1 MSSHARERFVFLA
14 RIQGA
19 AHCRRYL
26 RPAFRRPRDSSLAG
40 AGSSLR
46 PAVLLEQRVSIFHS
60 NPDPS
65 TWMTLVTLAQKEMTP
80 TARHRPNAS
89 RALPIELEAKHPRVM
104 IDGCVDIFYAQ
115 DGVDALKSNC
125 GEPASDIPYRPQAAR
140 GDGSKAHAVLGT
152 SDTSSMVPVLD
163 AAPLRG
169 PIDKPL
175 QVFAVFPG
183 ELEKLARG
191 QVGCFST
198 QKRFKP
204 PAHVRTVPRL
214 PSITS
219 GGVPVV
225 TERLK
230 HSLALHLDRRNG
242 RLLWTPELPGSDTEG
257 SIPVRAQLR
266 PRRPDALFETFLA
279 IREPKLA
286 ERTLETGP
294 AYHSS
299 LCPGLQTTSGF
310 RASSATIFRNL
321 PIIPPL

>member
-1 MSSHARERFVFLA
+1 MGLTTSKAT
-14 RIQGA
+14 A
-19 AHCRRYL
+19 A
-26 RPAFRRPRDSSLAG
+26 SL
-40 AGSSLR
+40 
-46 PAVLLEQRVSIFHS
+46 
-60 NPDPS
+60 
-65 TWMTLVTLAQKEMTP
+65 
-80 TARHRPNAS
+80 
-89 RALPIELEAKHPRVM
+89 
-104 IDGCVDIFYAQ
+104 
-115 DGVDALKSNC
+115 
-125 GEPASDIPYRPQAAR
+125 ASDIPYRPQAAR

-257 SIPVRAQLR
+257 SIPVRAHL
-266 PRRPDALFETFLA
+266 RRPDALFETFLA
-279 IREPKLA
+279 IRGPKLA